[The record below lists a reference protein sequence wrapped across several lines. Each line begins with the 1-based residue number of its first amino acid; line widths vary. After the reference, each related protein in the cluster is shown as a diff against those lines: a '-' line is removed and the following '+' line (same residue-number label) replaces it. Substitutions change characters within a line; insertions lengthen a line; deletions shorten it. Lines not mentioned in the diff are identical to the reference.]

1 MDSTTL
7 TPAPARTDVAAP
19 ITVRTTPA
27 TPAPQAPQAD
37 DRSELAR
44 LVQKR
49 GWFLAG
55 GAALWAASIFAVG
68 SNPDTSIGV
77 AISDLGALPFQVGV
91 MGLLG
96 VMFRT
101 GAIGV
106 GRGARIAVRIER
118 VLLGLAMLWTVI
130 HGCFPMFRDAGWL
143 AMLDL
148 FWPLSMLGMFLIGI
162 KVAISGR
169 WRGIARGWP
178 MVAESWAVVTVPV
191 FATVGAPVSDWVGG
205 GHLLVGYTVLGLIL
219 ARRTALVLPRA

>member
-7 TPAPARTDVAAP
+7 TPAPARTDVEAP
-19 ITVRTTPA
+19 TTVAP
-27 TPAPQAPQAD
+27 TPAPPAD
-37 DRSELAR
+37 DRSELTR

-68 SNPDTSIGV
+68 STPDTSIGV
-77 AISDLGALPFQVGV
+77 TVSDLGALPFQVGV

-106 GRGARIAVRIER
+106 GRGARVAIRIER
-118 VLLGLAMLWTVI
+118 VLLGLAMLWTVV

-143 AMLDL
+143 AVLDL

-162 KVAISGR
+162 KVAVSGR
-169 WRGIARGWP
+169 WRGVARGWP

-219 ARRTALVLPRA
+219 ARRTALVLPRD